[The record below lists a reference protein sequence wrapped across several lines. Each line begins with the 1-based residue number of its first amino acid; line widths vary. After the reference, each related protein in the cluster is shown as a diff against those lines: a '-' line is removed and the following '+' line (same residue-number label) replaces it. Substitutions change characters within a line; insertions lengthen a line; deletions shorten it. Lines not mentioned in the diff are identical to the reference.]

1 MPGFLKTCFSC
12 NNSSTDVCFLLAL
25 HWHVVHSLTHLRFNP
40 ERIPIFQD
48 SSIITSK
55 LCFNLIPALKVSQR
69 GNKWELWSDCS
80 LQCHTEDFWYLQQCP
95 LEVSEPELSEPHFTH
110 RVGSCWESV
119 ATFLPPLWMLEL
131 QIRTVTLH
139 SWNRC
144 NRFALSKIPVCS
156 SSVFSLHNSCSRP
169 KTTALTFDCH
179 RVILL

>member
-80 LQCHTEDFWYLQQCP
+80 LQCHTLHWGLLVPPTTPSGSLRAWTVRASFHSPCGKLLGICRH
-95 LEVSEPELSEPHFTH
+95 VFT
-110 RVGSCWESV
+110 
-119 ATFLPPLWMLEL
+119 
-131 QIRTVTLH
+131 
-139 SWNRC
+139 
-144 NRFALSKIPVCS
+144 
-156 SSVFSLHNSCSRP
+156 SSVNAGAADQNHYPSFMESLQPFCSEQNSCLFFQCFQFSQQLQP
-169 KTTALTFDCH
+169 S
-179 RVILL
+179 